1 MLGDLA
7 RLAPLLIC
15 AAGSMVVLLLGPW
28 LAAGRRVVLA
38 YLSLVVLLVAG
49 VLLAAAWGQGAMLFN
64 GAFLVDRFFVFFGLV
79 ALGVTA
85 LTVLLASDYHGAEG
99 PNAGELYALLLL
111 TASGMLIMIGAA
123 DLIVVFL
130 GLEVLSLAL
139 YVLAGSAR
147 KQLTSLEAALK
158 YFLLGA
164 FASGFFVYG
173 AALVYGATGSTAFA
187 AVAAAVRA
195 GAASDPLLLAGL
207 GLLLVG
213 FAFKLAVVP
222 FHMWTPDVYEGA
234 PTPVTAFMSVGTK
247 AAAFAAL
254 LRLLTAALPDLRPDW
269 TAVLWALAVL
279 TMLVGNVAAL
289 TQRNVKR
296 MLAYS
301 SIAHAGYVLVGLV
314 AANHAGLSGVA
325 FYLLAYAAMNLGAF
339 SVVAVLAQ
347 HGEEHTELRD
357 FAGLAARKPLLA
369 AVMALFMLSLTG
381 IPPTAGFW
389 AKVAVFGAAIQA
401 GFVELAVVGALT
413 SVVAAFYYL
422 GVIVVMYTQRPAE
435 GLPGPKVPQGLAL
448 ALIITAVLSVEIGL
462 LPGPYL
468 AFAEAV
474 VAGLV
479 GG

>member
-1 MLGDLA
+1 ML
-7 RLAPLLIC
+7 LAPLLVC
-15 AAGSMVVLLLGPW
+15 AVASMLVLLLGPW
-28 LAAGRRVVLA
+28 LAAGRRIILSYLSVLA
-38 YLSLVVLLVAG
+38 LILVG
-49 VLLAAAWGQGAMLFN
+49 VLLIAAWGRGDALFN
-64 GAFLVDRFFVFFGLV
+64 GAFVVDRFFVFFGLV
-79 ALGVTA
+79 AVGVTA

-111 TASGMLIMIGAA
+111 TASGMLSMIGAA

-173 AALVYGATGSTAFA
+173 AALVYGATGSTSFTAIAQA
-187 AVAAAVRA
+187 ARA

-213 FAFKLAVVP
+213 FAFKLAFVP

-254 LRLLTAALPDLRPDW
+254 LRLLTTALPDLQPNW
-269 TAVLWALAVL
+269 TAVLWVLALL
-279 TMLVGNVAAL
+279 TMIVGNVAAL

-301 SIAHAGYVLVGLV
+301 SIAQAGYALVGLV
-314 AANHAGLSGVA
+314 AANEAGLSGVA
-325 FYLLAYAAMNLGAF
+325 FYVLAYAAMNLGAF
-339 SVVAVLAQ
+339 SVVAALAQ
-347 HGEEHTELRD
+347 QGEEHTELRD
-357 FAGLAARKPLLA
+357 YAGLAARKPWLA

-389 AKVAVFGAAIQA
+389 AKLTVFGAAIQA
-401 GFVELAVVGALT
+401 GFVELAIVGALT
-413 SVVAAFYYL
+413 SAVAAFYYL
-422 GVIVVMYTQRPAE
+422 GLIVVMYTQRPAE
-435 GLPGPKVPQGLAL
+435 LLPLPKLPLGLVIAL
-448 ALIITAVLSVEIGL
+448 VVTALLTVEIGL
-462 LPGPYL
+462 LPGPYV
-468 AFAEAV
+468 AFAQAI
-474 VAGLV
+474 VAGLP
-479 GG
+479 GR